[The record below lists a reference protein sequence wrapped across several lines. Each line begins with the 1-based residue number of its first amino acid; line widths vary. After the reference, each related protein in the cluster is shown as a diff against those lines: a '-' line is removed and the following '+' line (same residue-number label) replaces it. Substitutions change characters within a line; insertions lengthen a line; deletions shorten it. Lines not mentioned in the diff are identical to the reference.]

1 MTNAIRKEVTDLTKS
16 KFAKITLVSMVA
28 SMALSGA
35 AMASTSDISNTG
47 PDSYNKVEVST
58 STHVDIDN
66 HNNVTIK
73 NNNDQTASTGDAKV
87 SGNTTGGDAISGD
100 AVNSNTTKTSIN
112 VSDQTDCVCNGQ
124 GGDGDG
130 NHGGSGGGSNIAG
143 GGSSAKGGGSEAVS
157 SGTLPETGASI
168 PMDVSALRNL
178 LTHSGQAPLA
188 QAVKASRGLSSALL
202 AIAAVLG
209 LAGAAG
215 SAVYSSKR
223 TLKV

>member
-16 KFAKITLVSMVA
+16 KFAKITLASMVA
-28 SMALSGA
+28 SLALSGA
-35 AMASTSDISNTG
+35 AMASTADISNTG
-47 PDSYNKVEVST
+47 PDSYNKIEVET
-58 STHVDIDN
+58 SNHVDIDN
-66 HNNVTIK
+66 HNNVTIN
-73 NNNDQTASTGDAKV
+73 NNNDQTAITGDAKV
-87 SGNTTGGDAISGD
+87 SGNTTGGDATSGD
-100 AVNSNTTKTSIN
+100 AINRNTTSTSVGIDN
-112 VSDQTDCVCNGQ
+112 QSPCACDSVD
-124 GGDGDG
+124 DGHKDPD
-130 NHGGSGGGSNIAG
+130 HGSTGK
-143 GGSSAKGGGSEAVS
+143 GGSSINGGGTAKGGGSETVS

-178 LTHSGQAPLA
+178 LTNSDQAPL
-188 QAVKASRGLSSALL
+188 AVKASRGLSTALL